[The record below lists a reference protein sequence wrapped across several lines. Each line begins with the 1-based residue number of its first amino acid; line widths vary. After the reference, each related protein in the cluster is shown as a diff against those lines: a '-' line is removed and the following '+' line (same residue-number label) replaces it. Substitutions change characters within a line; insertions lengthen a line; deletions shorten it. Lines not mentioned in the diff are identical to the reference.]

1 MNFSQVCDALNLSYK
16 NSNKLNKIIDQKLP
30 GRPTFQCREVI
41 IANEAFEL
49 FSRDII
55 ECIKALWGDVDFA
68 PYLVV
73 EPERHYADAD
83 QTIRLYFDMHTGKW
97 WWSTQVCS

>member
-16 NSNKLNKIIDQKLP
+16 NSNELNKIIDQKLP
-30 GRPTFQCREVI
+30 GRPTFQRREVI
-41 IANEAFEL
+41 IADEAFEL

-73 EPERHYADAD
+73 EPEHHYADAD
-83 QTIRLYFDMHTGKW
+83 QTIWLYFDMHTGKW